1 MHAVLCT
8 NINFWYLILQ
18 NASLKDILDGSAQPT
33 TNTLFQVIEISE
45 RRQVTNND
53 QTQVEYVTCG
63 KPQCIAR
70 ISNCLDRIFRSENLL
85 PLAVDEQLRAPQE
98 LLRWRLGLFTHHQR
112 IVISMIKSKKETE
125 QEDHTSSTEYIG

>member
-33 TNTLFQVIEISE
+33 TNTLFQVIAISE
-45 RRQVTNND
+45 RHQVTNND

-63 KPQCIAR
+63 KPVYGSSHI
-70 ISNCLDRIFRSENLL
+70 DDLL
-85 PLAVDEQLRAPQE
+85 PNRGYSCKNFKLFGQNLSIRESATLGRGGTIACTPRAIE
-98 LLRWRLGLFTHHQR
+98 KATR
-112 IVISMIKSKKETE
+112 IVHPPSADCDFDD
-125 QEDHTSSTEYIG
+125 QV